1 MPSSNF
7 HPPRLTTDRSHV
19 KDADALVEFF
29 THSNA
34 SSGILRFLSTKRK
47 PVGYSAIRDEIRFSQ
62 RRRSNSHDLPK
73 GAIHI
78 ALAITRAA
86 GLVRLTRHGFSITD
100 AGRDV
105 QRRIPATSRKALLS
119 EVNKAPPARLSAGA
133 SSGSKDQASA
143 FRRAPT
149 LQNNELKITS

>member
-1 MPSSNF
+1 
-7 HPPRLTTDRSHV
+7 V
-19 KDADALVEFF
+19 KDALVEFF
-29 THSNA
+29 THSKA

-47 PVGYSAIRDEIRFSQ
+47 PVGYSAIRDEIRFSAG
-62 RRRSNSHDLPK
+62 RGSHSDDLPK

-105 QRRIPATSRKALLS
+105 QRRIPAASREGRVS
-119 EVNKAPPARLSAGA
+119 EVNQALRAGISPPA
-133 SSGSKDQASA
+133 SSTSKNQEGTH
-143 FRRAPT
+143 FRARPLFKT
-149 LQNNELKITS
+149 PNQRVRS